1 MAFAWKSHTV
11 IWRKLGKFL
20 IGVLVIRALARVSP
34 SMAQYPNC
42 CLGWPGDQP
51 SSY

>member
-11 IWRKLGKFL
+11 IWRQLGEFL

-34 SMAQYPNC
+34 YGPVSKLLFGVARRSPQ
-42 CLGWPGDQP
+42 
-51 SSY
+51 